1 MKGMLKLFLIFSLL
15 GILFAQSNLGLNGFT
30 FAEKANTADYEPSTD
45 KFTVTIDSEGKY
57 IDSGYRVSDTD
68 GEVLIRR
75 GDQPN
80 AWENAFSGDIIYEG
94 DVLFTTKDTEGT
106 IVFPD
111 QVTLHMQAQTELFF
125 DFNDQRKQLNVI
137 YGKILFDFE
146 EDNDQAS
153 MHFDLSKASVM
164 SEDSILICES
174 DAASSRV
181 LVLAGKAEV
190 TDQNKV
196 ITQLIANEEVVSQ
209 ESGNE
214 NVKTF
219 SVESELLDW
228 TADIRNKVNADIES
242 RQSKLSDAQLQEAT
256 INDVQENS
264 KYDMNSIIKLFAVLI
279 LVVGA
284 IYFVLGKRNK

>member
-1 MKGMLKLFLIFSLL
+1 MLKLVLVFSLV
-15 GILFAQSNLGLNGFT
+15 GILFAQSNLGLNSFT
-30 FAEKANTADYEPSTD
+30 FAEIANTADYEPSAD

-146 EDNDQAS
+146 EDNKQPS
-153 MHFDLSKASVM
+153 MNFDLSKASVTT
-164 SEDSILICES
+164 EDSILICES
-174 DAASSRV
+174 NASSSRV
-181 LVLAGKAEV
+181 LVLAGEAEV
-190 TDQNKV
+190 KDQNEIV
-196 ITQLIANEEVVSQ
+196 AQLFANEEVMSQ

-219 SVESELLDW
+219 SAESELLEW
-228 TADIRNKVNADIES
+228 TSDIRNKVNADIAS
-242 RQSKLSDAQLQEAT
+242 RQSKLTDVQLQETT
-256 INDVQENS
+256 ITDDQENS
-264 KYDMNSIIKLFAVLI
+264 NYDTTSIIKLFTVLI

-284 IYFVLGKRNK
+284 IYFVLSKRNK